1 MWKVKR
7 MDTARIVVLTTADD
21 ARGIAAYLASRSVN
35 KPLPAEPIEQLLA
48 LDAPVAKDEP
58 VTANAAD
65 AMAAGLPT
73 GIRVPS
79 LTRTLK

>member
-7 MDTARIVVLTTADD
+7 MDTARIVVLTTPDGAG
-21 ARGIAAYLASRSVN
+21 GIAAYLAN
-35 KPLPAEPIEQLLA
+35 KSDSEPLPAGPTEQLLA
-48 LDAPVAKDEP
+48 MDAPVAKDEP
-58 VTANAAD
+58 VTADGAD
-65 AMAAGLPT
+65 VMAAVLPT